1 MAPFREWNLIRT
13 KLFHAV
19 CFAGDS
25 FLANAID
32 VFTCC
37 HGSAKQ
43 KKIEM
48 NYWQSF
54 NGKCEHIKD
63 TAYIKTY
70 Y

>member
-43 KKIEM
+43 KKNRNELLA
-48 NYWQSF
+48 
-54 NGKCEHIKD
+54 KL
-63 TAYIKTY
+63 
-70 Y
+70 